1 MILTRRSFV
10 RVLAPALGL
19 VALDFAS
26 ATASGQ
32 PPDPIRVRIWCEGSS
47 ATSAYP
53 KGVDAALADGLA
65 RHADLRISRARL
77 DEPEAGLADRT
88 LDDTDV
94 LVWWGRARHDDVPD
108 DRAQAVASRVREGR
122 LGLVALYASCGSKPF
137 RLLMSGTPCE
147 PASWR
152 EDGRPE
158 FVAVKAPDHP
168 IAAGVAPFIIPKTDM
183 FSEPFAVPEPETVVF
198 VSSWERG
205 ETVRSGLTWTVGK
218 GRVAYLR
225 TGSEAYPVLFHPSV
239 RLSIANA
246 VSWGARRR

>member
-1 MILTRRSFV
+1 MILDRRSFV
-10 RVLAPALGL
+10 RRL
-19 VALDFAS
+19 AS
-26 ATASGQ
+26 ALCVFLSASAAALAQ
-32 PPDPIRVRIWCEGSS
+32 PSDPIRVRIWCEGESS
-47 ATSAYP
+47 PSAYP
-53 KGVDAALADGLA
+53 GGVDAALADGLSRRPEFRIA
-65 RHADLRISRARL
+65 RSRL
-77 DEPEAGLADRT
+77 DDPEAGLGDQA
-88 LDDTDV
+88 LDGTDV
-94 LVWWGRARHDDVPD
+94 LVWWGRARHDDVPS
-108 DRAQAVASRVREGR
+108 DRAEAVASRVRDGR

-168 IAAGVAPFIIPKTDM
+168 IAAGVSPFTIPRTDM

-198 VSSWERG
+198 VSTWERG

-218 GRVAYLR
+218 GRVVYLR
-225 TGSEAYPVLFHPSV
+225 TGSESYPVLFHPSI